1 MVTTES
7 LLEAYYDCR
16 RSKRRTASAIE
27 YEMNYESSLISLR
40 DRINSRT
47 YHPGRS
53 ICFVVRK
60 PRYREVFAASF
71 EDRIIHHFIAL
82 RLTPLFEDIFSP
94 RTFNCRKGKGQLYGV
109 EMLKEDIRRCSN
121 DYTTDCYILKL
132 DLKGFFMS
140 IDKRML
146 NEKIRRFVDEKYQ
159 GEDKGDL
166 LYLCQQVIMHEPQ
179 KDCQKQSPSSYWK
192 QLDKHKSLFTN
203 GEGKGLAIGNLFS
216 QIFANYL
223 LNPLDWFLE
232 GEGVKYHGRYVDD
245 FYCVHPDKQKL
256 LCLIPKIRTLLDGL
270 GLRLNERKT
279 YIQHYS
285 KGVEFTGAVV
295 KPGRTYVCNRNI
307 ANATAAVIRLNKARN
322 GREAVDDV
330 NSINSYLGI
339 MRHHNEYANR
349 RRLLNRISHDV
360 YKEYI
365 YIKGHYERLSMK
377 RKYILRNETLRRIRR
392 NEYWE

>member
-27 YEMNYESSLISLR
+27 YEMNYESNLIALR
-40 DRINSRT
+40 NRINART

-82 RLTPLFEDIFSP
+82 RLNPLFEDIFSP

-109 EMLKEDIRRCSN
+109 EMLKEDIRKCSQ
-121 DYTTDCYILKL
+121 DYTADCYILKL

-146 NEKIRRFVDEKYQ
+146 NEKIRAFVNEKYR
-159 GEDKGDL
+159 GEDKRDL
-166 LYLCQQVIMHEPQ
+166 LYLCQEVIMHEPQ

-192 QLDKHKSLFTN
+192 RLDKHKSLFTN

-232 GEGVKYHGRYVDD
+232 DEGIEHHGRYVDD
-245 FYCVHPDKQKL
+245 FYCIHPDKQKL
-256 LCLIPKIRTLLDGL
+256 LRLIPKIRTLLDGL
-270 GLRLNERKT
+270 GLRLNEKKT

-295 KPGRTYVCNRNI
+295 KPGRTYVCNRNGT
-307 ANATAAVIRLNKARN
+307 NATAAVIRLNKARN
-322 GREAVDDV
+322 GKEAIDDV

-339 MRHHNEYANR
+339 MRHHSEYANR
-349 RRLLNRISHDV
+349 RKLLNRISHDV

-365 YIKGHYERLSMK
+365 YIKGHYEQLAMK
-377 RKYILRNETLRRIRR
+377 RKYILRNETLRRIRK